1 MKKSSLYAIQT
12 SYIMSIEKRL
22 EVDSVYI
29 LMYSAAA
36 RPELANWRS
45 NPFVWQS
52 NNQKNNFVS
61 LFYESRLQIS

>member
-1 MKKSSLYAIQT
+1 
-12 SYIMSIEKRL
+12 MSIEKRL

-29 LMYSAAA
+29 LMYSAAAAAAAAA

-52 NNQKNNFVS
+52 NNQKII
-61 LFYESRLQIS
+61 L